1 MSIPNIWQATTGGE
15 FNPPLFYWIEHC
27 MLVFGNNEI
36 ILRFIPALL
45 GVLTIPL
52 VYFAG
57 KEFFDRNV
65 GIIAAAGF
73 AFSPFL
79 IFYSQ
84 EARAYSVMLFFV
96 AFSMVFYFK
105 ALKTNDIKN
114 WAIFGIL
121 SALAFW
127 SHFYGF
133 VIIAALVLYAI
144 FVQFQKIRKDIKN
157 IKPLALAVV
166 LFTII
171 CLPLIIVTVQLFA
184 KRSASAPAFGIQGFG
199 IIIETFREISA
210 FWKIPG
216 FSEIAMYLLILLFI
230 VRIFQAFLLDKNKGI
245 FLVLITFLT
254 FFISYFLS
262 YRIPMVPRY
271 LIFLSLIFFIGIAV
285 SYRTLCSLLNNRGV
299 VYGFIAFIVI
309 VNAPMLGNYYSGYSK
324 EDWRGFS
331 AVVGETTRHGD
342 FVVLVPAYVSQPF
355 NYYYSNST
363 DGTFEFGAYTAEEL
377 DAINAQKGNNSAY
390 FVVTGDITAA
400 NPNGDAVAW
409 LKEHTKAVGQQ
420 PGIYLLVS

>member
-1 MSIPNIWQATTGGE
+1 
-15 FNPPLFYWIEHC
+15 
-27 MLVFGNNEI
+27 
-36 ILRFIPALL
+36 
-45 GVLTIPL
+45 
-52 VYFAG
+52 
-57 KEFFDRNV
+57 
-65 GIIAAAGF
+65 
-73 AFSPFL
+73 L

-230 VRIFQAFLLDKNKGI
+230 VGIFQAFLLDKNKGI